1 MQKLIK
7 VCFFV
12 LVANVAFGQEFNPS
26 LYVPNIVSYPAF
38 QEKIEYK
45 WPHNHNVPKFVGL
58 VVGYQGFRSSFYQMG
73 LAVNFVEM
81 LSLPGGMLGGQ
92 ILYKRHFSE
101 NIQSYSAEIGF
112 YQIICGGIN
121 LNYHVQEERGTFG
134 VKPFIGLS
142 MYHIQFLFG
151 YNVYSD
157 KKNTITPLMHGSLE
171 LRYVIPIISFGKDK
185 EQMVLKSTNYP
196 NTSDFRLTGVSF

>member
-1 MQKLIK
+1 MLKLIK

-12 LVANVAFGQEFNPS
+12 FCANLALCQEFNPY
-26 LYVPNIVSYPAF
+26 LYVPKVVSYPAV
-38 QEKIEYK
+38 QEKIQYK

-58 VVGYQGFRSSFYQMG
+58 VVGYQGVRSSFYQMG

-92 ILYKRHFSE
+92 LLYKRHFSE

-121 LNYHVQEERGTFG
+121 FNYHVQEERGTFG

-142 MYHIQFLFG
+142 IYHIQLMFG
-151 YNVYSD
+151 YNVFRD
-157 KKNTITPLMHGSLE
+157 KKNTITPLTHGSLE

-185 EQMVLKSTNYP
+185 EQMVFKSTNYP
-196 NTSDFRLTGVSF
+196 NTNDFKSSEYSF